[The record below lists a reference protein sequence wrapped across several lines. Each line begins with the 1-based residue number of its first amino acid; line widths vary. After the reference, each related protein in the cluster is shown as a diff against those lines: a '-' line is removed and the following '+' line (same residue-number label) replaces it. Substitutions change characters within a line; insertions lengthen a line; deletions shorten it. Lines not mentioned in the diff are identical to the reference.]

1 MRSGN
6 APIPNI
12 LLLALTLLV
21 GSAAPVV
28 YAAEETILQELR
40 NSLFEKANEALS
52 AANKEQAS
60 LLAPTH
66 YSEAAEYYRRAESR
80 LKDGGNIESIRRDL
94 DRATDLF
101 QEAAEQGKLA
111 QTTFE
116 LTLRARADAISAGA
130 ETYAKEEWQ
139 EARET
144 FAEAAVRLEKGRL
157 ERAQKIGTE
166 AELMFRAAELTA
178 IKVNYLSETRTLLEQ
193 AEAARAERYAP
204 ISYDLASKLLKE
216 AETELNNNRYDT
228 DRPRGLAQE
237 AKHNALHAI
246 YVSTL
251 EAQIRDDDLTL
262 EDVLL
267 NWEASLRS
275 IADPL
280 DIAIHFDAGQ
290 NLAVTQIREAVNELL
305 AANKRLT
312 ASLED
317 RQIQLNTLVQETAS
331 MERLSKLVA
340 RQERQ
345 KARLAKVEA
354 MFNDSEAIVLRQG
367 DGIILRMIGL
377 NFPVGSAKLEASDDL
392 LLQKLQSAILEFPE
406 SSIVIEGH
414 TDAFGSDGDNL
425 TLSQRRA
432 ESVAQYLL
440 ANSPISPTS
449 VTALGYGESHPVAN
463 NETQEGRKRNR
474 RIDVVIYPKW

>member
-1 MRSGN
+1 MRPGN
-6 APIPNI
+6 AHIFKLVFI
-12 LLLALTLLV
+12 GFAVLL
-21 GSAAPVV
+21 GSAAPQL
-28 YAAEETILQELR
+28 YAAEETIIEELR
-40 NSLFEKANEALS
+40 NSLFEKANDALS
-52 AANKEQAS
+52 AANAEQAS

-66 YSEAAEYYRRAESR
+66 YAEAADYYRRAEAR
-80 LKDGGNIESIRRDL
+80 LKEGGNIEYIRRDL
-94 DRATDLF
+94 DRATELF
-101 QEAAEQGKLA
+101 TEAAEQGKLA
-111 QTTFE
+111 HTTFE
-116 LTLRARADAISAGA
+116 STLSARSDAISAGA
-130 ETYAKEEWQ
+130 ETYAEEEWQ

-157 ERAQKIGTE
+157 ERAQKEGSE
-166 AELMFRAAELTA
+166 AEAQFRAAELTA
-178 IKVNYLSETRTLLEQ
+178 IKVNYLSETRNLLKQ
-193 AEAARAERYAP
+193 AETVKAERYAP
-204 ISYDLASKLLKE
+204 VSFDLAKKLLKE
-216 AETELNNNRYDT
+216 AETELNDNRYDT

-246 YVSTL
+246 YVSLL
-251 EAQIRDDDLTL
+251 EAEIRDKSTTL

-280 DIAIHFDAGQ
+280 DIAVHFDAGQ
-290 NLAVTQIREAVNELL
+290 ELAVTQIRESVNELL
-305 AANKRLT
+305 ASNKRLT
-312 ASLED
+312 ASLAD
-317 RQIQLNTLVQETAS
+317 RQIQLDTLVQETAS

-345 KARLAKVEA
+345 KARLAKIET
-354 MFNDSEAIVLRQG
+354 MFNSSEAIVLRQG

-377 NFPVGSAKLEASDDL
+377 NFDVGSATLKPEEDI
-392 LLQKLQSAILEFPE
+392 LLQKLQAAILEFPE

-414 TDAFGSDGDNL
+414 TDAFGSDAANL

-432 ESVAQYLL
+432 DALQQYLL

-449 VTALGYGESHPVAN
+449 ITALGYGESHPVAN
-463 NETQEGRKRNR
+463 NETDDGRRRNR